1 MNPWIKKL
9 LLSAVLLL
17 ICLSLIGCDSQVKT
31 LSGVMTPGEIAGLE
45 RYKNLQSLDLSGSD
59 CYDDIEAYI
68 ASHPQV
74 AVTYTVALGGEAF
87 APDTRELTLS
97 TPAAVEDLIARSGY
111 LHDLETVTLSGE
123 AAGPETIRR
132 LREALPQLPLDY
144 PLTLLGKTLDPGIS
158 SLDLSAITPA
168 DIPQAVEVLPML
180 SQLKTVALPD
190 SLPFSD
196 YAALKAAAPDVDFSY
211 AFTLFGQEADTHTT
225 ELAYA
230 NVDIGNA
237 GARELYDI
245 LPALDK
251 LERISFVDCGIDDDV
266 MDKLRRAFPE
276 KEVVWLVRFGWGQAM
291 SDVDRIWAIGGFND
305 EQLKPLKYCTKV
317 KYLDLGHNGIT
328 KLDFL
333 YYMPDLEVAIFE
345 NDYLVDLTAL
355 GSCKKLEYLEVGETR
370 VTDVSPLAGC
380 ESLEHLNI
388 GGLPLLRD
396 ITPLY
401 GLQHLKRLYGLC
413 DVNVPQE
420 QIDTIKEL
428 MPDCEVDF
436 QYDPKGAVNGS
447 RWRYTEGGYAER
459 YALLHDQIGY
469 DWLL

>member
-1 MNPWIKKL
+1 MSNEIGIIMAAGLGTRMAPLTQKVPKPLIKVYEQPMIETVINSLERRNVKHIYIEEDIESSALKITEHFPDAEITFYPSIDQCL
-9 LLSAVLLL
+9 LAVLAGDATCTTLNGL
-17 ICLSLIGCDSQVKT
+17 RANDTLKNSKYKGLSLHQSGHDDDRCFGVEIG
-31 LSGVMTPGEIAGLE
+31 
-45 RYKNLQSLDLSGSD
+45 N
-59 CYDDIEAYI
+59 
-68 ASHPQV
+68 
-74 AVTYTVALGGEAF
+74 
-87 APDTRELTLS
+87 
-97 TPAAVEDLIARSGY
+97 
-111 LHDLETVTLSGE
+111 E
-123 AAGPETIRR
+123 AAR
-132 LREALPQLPLDY
+132 QLYD
-144 PLTLLGKTLDPGIS
+144 
-158 SLDLSAITPA
+158 
-168 DIPQAVEVLPML
+168 VLP
-180 SQLKTVALPD
+180 
-190 SLPFSD
+190 
-196 YAALKAAAPDVDFSY
+196 Y
-211 AFTLFGQEADTHTT
+211 
-225 ELAYA
+225 
-230 NVDIGNA
+230 
-237 GARELYDI
+237 
-245 LPALDK
+245 LDK

-396 ITPLY
+396 ISPLY
-401 GLQHLKRLYGLC
+401 GLTHLKRLYGLC

-420 QIDTIKEL
+420 QIDHIKQL
-428 MPDCEVDF
+428 MPDCEIDF

-447 RWRYTEGGYAER
+447 HWRYTDGGYAER